1 MDGLFILIAIA
12 IAIMNF
18 SQKQNRNQ
26 KKAQESTK
34 RQPGMM
40 RQNPAQ
46 YWMKNIQK
54 ANRTA
59 GGPANPREKRSMLS
73 EDSEGIELEDR
84 SRRGSLD
91 YTGQSQK
98 SEGICIELA
107 HEHKKEREAAP
118 KIEVIENEDN
128 IFGLTEESLL
138 RSIVMAE
145 VLGPPRAIKRK
156 IR

>member
-1 MDGLFILIAIA
+1 MDGLFVLIAIA

-34 RQPGMM
+34 RQPDMM

-46 YWMKNIQK
+46 HWMKNIQK

-59 GGPANPREKRSMLS
+59 GGSANPREESK
-73 EDSEGIELEDR
+73 DSEGIELEDR
-84 SRRGSLD
+84 SRRGSL
-91 YTGQSQK
+91 GRVEQIQS

-107 HEHKKEREAAP
+107 HEHKKEREAAS

-128 IFGLTEESLL
+128 IFDLTEESLL